1 MIQGERE
8 NLIGCEPRAVLVYHT
23 KAIGI
28 PVQPEGEVCFAAA
41 DTGGGFG
48 HSLGIGLRRLSAEE
62 GIRKIMESC
71 DLYAGVFQHC
81 IEVAAARAVHQ
92 FYGDLELG
100 FLNGLEINELS
111 DALEVRRHRIDLFAR
126 VGANDAALELPVLG
140 LPLGD
145 MRLNFPGNL

>member
-1 MIQGERE
+1 M
-8 NLIGCEPRAVLVYHT
+8 T
-23 KAIGI
+23 
-28 PVQPEGEVCFAAA
+28 
-41 DTGGGFG
+41 
-48 HSLGIGLRRLSAEE
+48 AEE
-62 GIRKIMESC
+62 GIRKIVEAR

-92 FYGDLELG
+92 FYGNLELG

-145 MRLNFPGNL
+145 MRLNFLGNL